1 MGVLYILVSGAAF
14 GLLPWFARIAYS
26 HGAEPFGLLAARFTA
41 ASVILAVVRTARTGR
56 SPWPHGSRFVRL
68 MLLGAVGY
76 APQAT
81 FYFNGVRRIDISL
94 ATVIF
99 YTYPVFVVLASW
111 AFLKHRP
118 SRAMAICLTIAVSGA
133 VLTAGQVGAG
143 SLAGVL
149 FMLAAA
155 VWYTGYIVLTNR
167 VIEGTDSLTAIT
179 VVMFGAAAAHLLVL
193 AVTGSSLPADG
204 TGWLAAVAAA
214 VFSTII
220 AMGFFFAGVRLIGPG
235 EAAVLSTIEP
245 VVSIIVGVTAL
256 HESLGAVSVTGAFM
270 VLASVAWLARL
281 SASAS

>member
-14 GLLPWFARIAYS
+14 GLLPWFARVAYG
-26 HGAEPFGLLAARFTA
+26 HGAEPFGLLAARFTV
-41 ASVILAVVRTARTGR
+41 ASVILAVVRTARAGR
-56 SPWPHGSRFVRL
+56 TPWPRGSRFVRL

-118 SRAMAICLTIAVSGA
+118 SRAMSVCLTIAVSGA

-143 SLAGVL
+143 SLTGVL

-179 VVMFGAAAAHLLVL
+179 VVMFGAAAAHLVVL
-193 AVTGSSLPADG
+193 AVTGSSLPADT
-204 TGWLAAVAAA
+204 TGWVAAVAAA

-235 EAAVLSTIEP
+235 EAAVLSTVEP

-256 HESLGAVSVTGAFM
+256 HESLGAVSVTGAVM